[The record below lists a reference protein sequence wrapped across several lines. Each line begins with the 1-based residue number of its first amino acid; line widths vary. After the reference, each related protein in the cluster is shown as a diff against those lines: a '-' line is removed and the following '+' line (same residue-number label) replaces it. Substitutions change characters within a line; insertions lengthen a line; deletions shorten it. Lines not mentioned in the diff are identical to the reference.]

1 MRTKASALNLM
12 AAWVGQFA
20 ALVIQFV
27 ARIFFVKYLSAEYL
41 GLSGLFSNI
50 LSMLCVAE
58 LGVGPAMSYSLY
70 KPLAEKNIETVKSL
84 MRLYRNTYRS
94 IGSVILLM
102 GILTIPVYPFFISGK
117 PDIPN
122 LDLIYFLFVFNTGVS
137 YFYSYKRSL
146 IACDQKKYIESIV
159 HYAFYFGYNVLQIII
174 LVTTQNYLAFLLC
187 QIIANIVENFTLAKK
202 ADQMYPYLKEK
213 NVLPIQQKE
222 LSEIKRNIGATIF
235 HKFGSIIISG
245 TDNLLISKFV
255 SLAATGLYSNYFIL
269 INAVNTIFS
278 QVFTAITASVGNL
291 NVLEGKEKVN
301 DIFNKAFFL
310 NFWVYGFCA
319 ICLQTLL
326 QPFVTLWLG
335 ENFLLD
341 HFTVTVIVVNFYLT
355 GMKRVLLSFRDAT
368 GTYYYDRYRPL
379 VEAFINLVMS
389 LILVHVCGI
398 TGVFLGTAISTLACI
413 WVEPYVIYKYTLRTP
428 LRFYWK
434 KYCAYT
440 AVVVFSSVLVSYI
453 SSLLNGNI
461 YLAFAGKILL
471 CMTVPN
477 LIFFLVFHKTTEC
490 QYFMTFLKKFKKI
503 RR

>member
-84 MRLYRNTYRS
+84 MRLYRNTYRI

-187 QIIANIVENFTLAKK
+187 QIIANIVEN
-202 ADQMYPYLKEK
+202 
-213 NVLPIQQKE
+213 
-222 LSEIKRNIGATIF
+222 
-235 HKFGSIIISG
+235 
-245 TDNLLISKFV
+245 
-255 SLAATGLYSNYFIL
+255 
-269 INAVNTIFS
+269 
-278 QVFTAITASVGNL
+278 
-291 NVLEGKEKVN
+291 
-301 DIFNKAFFL
+301 
-310 NFWVYGFCA
+310 
-319 ICLQTLL
+319 
-326 QPFVTLWLG
+326 
-335 ENFLLD
+335 
-341 HFTVTVIVVNFYLT
+341 
-355 GMKRVLLSFRDAT
+355 
-368 GTYYYDRYRPL
+368 
-379 VEAFINLVMS
+379 
-389 LILVHVCGI
+389 
-398 TGVFLGTAISTLACI
+398 
-413 WVEPYVIYKYTLRTP
+413 
-428 LRFYWK
+428 
-434 KYCAYT
+434 
-440 AVVVFSSVLVSYI
+440 
-453 SSLLNGNI
+453 
-461 YLAFAGKILL
+461 
-471 CMTVPN
+471 
-477 LIFFLVFHKTTEC
+477 
-490 QYFMTFLKKFKKI
+490 
-503 RR
+503 